1 MTFNPGDKFKLKIEI
16 VSNHRKKQMAAYG
29 KAGDEVILITANHYP
44 VMLVKNKKGEGFPV
58 RIEQLEK
65 VKNSTLF

>member
-16 VSNHRKKQMAAYG
+16 VSTQRKKQLVAYG
-29 KAGDEVILITANHYP
+29 KAGDEVTLITSNHYP